1 MSQVD
6 SDADFVHSLA
16 RGLAVIRAFGVDA
29 PQLTM
34 SDVAKRTGLSRATVR
49 RFLHTLVELGYVGLE
64 GRLYALRP
72 RILELG
78 YAFLSSMPIW
88 EIVQPTLQDVANRVR
103 ATCAAGLLDG
113 HEVVHV
119 ARAGRSESAAVSFG
133 VGSRLPAFHT
143 AMGRVLLSALPPD
156 ERRERLHRADLRAY
170 TPLTLTDPELL
181 LAEIEAVADRGWAIV
196 DREYEPG
203 LIALAAPVR
212 NRAGKTV
219 AALITSARATR
230 LDALTMRN
238 DHLPVLQAACERLT
252 PALHLAG

>member
-1 MSQVD
+1 VPQAD
-6 SDADFVHSLA
+6 SDTDFVHSLA
-16 RGLAVIRAFGVDA
+16 RGLAVIRAFGGDA

-72 RILELG
+72 RILDLG
-78 YAFLSSMPIW
+78 YAFLSSMSMWDVI
-88 EIVQPTLQDVANRVR
+88 QPTLQDVSTRLRV
-103 ATCAAGLLDG
+103 TCSAGLLDG

-119 ARAGRSESAAVSFG
+119 ARAGRPEPVAVSFG

-143 AMGRVLLSALPPD
+143 AMGRVLLAALSPA
-156 ERRERLHRADLRAY
+156 ERRQRLSKADLRAY
-170 TPLTLTDPELL
+170 TPLTMTDPEQLM
-181 LAEIEAVADRGWAIV
+181 AELDAVADRGWSIV

-203 LIALAAPVR
+203 LIALGVPLR
-212 NRAGKTV
+212 NRAVKIV

-230 LDALTMRN
+230 LDAATMLA
-238 DHLPVLQAACERLT
+238 DHLPVLQDACERLT

>member
-1 MSQVD
+1 VPQAD

-49 RFLHTLVELGYVGLE
+49 RFLHTLIELGYVGLE
-64 GRLYALRP
+64 GRFYSLRP

-88 EIVQPTLQDVANRVR
+88 DVIQPTLQDVSSRLRVS
-103 ATCAAGLLDG
+103 CSAGLLDG

-119 ARAGRSESAAVSFG
+119 ARTGRSEMVALSFG

-143 AMGRVLLSALPPD
+143 AMGRVLLAALPLA
-156 ERRERLHRADLRAY
+156 ERRQRMGKADLRAY
-170 TPLTLTDPELL
+170 TPLTMTDPELL
-181 LAEIEAVADRGWAIV
+181 MAELDAVADRGWAIV
-196 DREYEPG
+196 DREFEPG
-203 LIALAAPVR
+203 LIALAVPLR
-212 NRAGKTV
+212 NRVGKTV
-219 AALITSARATR
+219 AALMTSARATR
-230 LDALTMRN
+230 FDAATMRA
-238 DHLPVLQAACERLT
+238 DHLPVLLEACERLT

>member
-1 MSQVD
+1 MSQAD

-16 RGLAVIRAFGVDA
+16 RGLAVIRAFGGDA
-29 PQLTM
+29 PQLSM

-49 RFLHTLVELGYVGLE
+49 RFLHTLVELGYVGLD

-78 YAFLSSMPIW
+78 YAFLSSMPMWDVI
-88 EIVQPTLQDVANRVR
+88 QPTLQDVSTRLRVS
-103 ATCAAGLLDG
+103 CSAGLLDG

-119 ARAGRSESAAVSFG
+119 ARAGRPEPVAVSFG

-143 AMGRVLLSALPPD
+143 AMGRVLLAALPQA
-156 ERRERLHRADLRAY
+156 EREQRMAKADLRAY
-170 TPLTLTDPELL
+170 TPLTMTDPAQLMAELD
-181 LAEIEAVADRGWAIV
+181 AVAERGWSIV

-203 LIALAAPVR
+203 LIALGVPLR
-212 NRAGKTV
+212 NRAGKIV

-230 LDALTMRN
+230 LDAATMLA
-238 DHLPVLQAACERLT
+238 DHLPVLQDACERLT

>member
-1 MSQVD
+1 VSQAD

-16 RGLAVIRAFGVDA
+16 RGLKVIRAFGVDA

-78 YAFLSSMPIW
+78 YAFLSSMPMW
-88 EIVQPTLQDVANRVR
+88 EAIQPALQDVSTRLRVS
-103 ATCAAGLLDG
+103 CSAGLLDG

-119 ARAGRSESAAVSFG
+119 ARAGRSEPVAVSFG

-143 AMGRVLLSALPPD
+143 AMGRVLLAALPKA
-156 ERRERLHRADLRAY
+156 EREQRMSQADLRAY
-170 TPLTLTDPELL
+170 TPLTMTDPEQLM
-181 LAEIEAVADRGWAIV
+181 AELDAVADRGWSIV
-196 DREYEPG
+196 DREFEPG
-203 LIALAAPVR
+203 LIALGVPLR
-212 NRAGKTV
+212 NRAGKIV

-230 LDALTMRN
+230 LDAATMRN
-238 DHLPVLQAACERLT
+238 DHLPVLLEACERLT
-252 PALHLAG
+252 PALHLVG

>member
-1 MSQVD
+1 MPQAD

-16 RGLAVIRAFGVDA
+16 RGLAVIRAFGGDA
-29 PQLTM
+29 PHLTM

-78 YAFLSSMPIW
+78 YAFLSSMPMWDVI
-88 EIVQPTLQDVANRVR
+88 QPELQDVSARLRV
-103 ATCAAGLLDG
+103 TCSAGLLDG
-113 HEVVHV
+113 HEVVYV
-119 ARAGRSESAAVSFG
+119 ARAGRTELASLSFG

-143 AMGRVLLSALPPD
+143 AMGRVLLAALSPA
-156 ERRERLHRADLRAY
+156 EREQRMTKADLRAY
-170 TPLTLTDPELL
+170 TPLTMTDPEQLM
-181 LAEIEAVADRGWAIV
+181 AELDAVADRGWSIV

-203 LIALAAPVR
+203 LIALAVPLR
-212 NRAGKTV
+212 NRAGEIV

-230 LDALTMRN
+230 LDAATMRA
-238 DHLPVLQAACERLT
+238 DHLPVLLDACERLT
-252 PALHLAG
+252 PALHLVG